1 VDAVIKAD
9 AQGMRA
15 AVQGVVADLRWRL
28 GLLKTTVRVTV
39 SPDDARNDGVSNTA
53 VAGHLSR
60 HSPRW
65 LALGPDLDDAMSKAA
80 WGAWR
85 PWRMTM
91 KGLAPYI
98 GTALAR
104 GLAARLRSGRFVTNT
119 PETLAR
125 KRARGRPAIPGV
137 DTEQLARALDG
148 ATIRVTE

>member
-1 VDAVIKAD
+1 MIRAD
-9 AQGMRA
+9 AQGVRSG
-15 AVQGVVADLRWRL
+15 VQGVMADLRWRL

-39 SPDDARNDGVSNTA
+39 SPDDGRNDGVTNA
-53 VAGHLSR
+53 EVAYHLSR
-60 HSPRW
+60 HSPKW
-65 LALGPDLDDAMSKAA
+65 LALGPDIDDALSKAA
-80 WGAWR
+80 WSAWR

-98 GTALAR
+98 GEALGRA
-104 GLAARLRSGRFVTNT
+104 LAARLRSGRFVTNS

-125 KRARGRPAIPGV
+125 KRARGRGAVPGV